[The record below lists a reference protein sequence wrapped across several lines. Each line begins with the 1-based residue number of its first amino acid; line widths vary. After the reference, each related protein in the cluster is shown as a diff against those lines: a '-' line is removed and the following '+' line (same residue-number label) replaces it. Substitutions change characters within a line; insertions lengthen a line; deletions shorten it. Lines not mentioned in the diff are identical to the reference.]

1 MKMLFC
7 TVASFLAIVP
17 LPGQIVPMPPV
28 QNLQP
33 VYAQLK
39 AYLNLTDTQ
48 VQNLLSIQ
56 ASRNNAQQAIYK
68 QIADKQTQLNT
79 LLSQGTAD
87 ALTVGQLEIDINN
100 LRKQLPLP
108 NSSYRAQALA
118 VLTPDQVAKLP
129 SLVNALQLQTTAWQA
144 NALDLIDAPALNG
157 PSPLPAMMPPEGVG
171 LTSAAQ

>member
-1 MKMLFC
+1 MKVLFL
-7 TVASFLAIVP
+7 TVASFLAVVP
-17 LPGQIVPMPPV
+17 LPGQIVPMPPE

-48 VQNLLSIQ
+48 LQNLLSIQ

-79 LLSQGTAD
+79 LLSQGTTD

-100 LRKQLPLP
+100 LRKQLP
-108 NSSYRAQALA
+108 NSSYRSQALA

-144 NALDLIDAPALNG
+144 NALYLIDAPALNG
-157 PSPLPAMMPPEGVG
+157 PPPLPAMMPPVGVG

>member
-1 MKMLFC
+1 MKVLFL
-7 TVASFLAIVP
+7 TVASFLAVVP
-17 LPGQIVPMPPV
+17 LPGQIVPMPPE

-39 AYLNLTDTQ
+39 AYLKLTDTQ

-79 LLSQGTAD
+79 LLSQGAAD

-108 NSSYRAQALA
+108 NSSYRTQALA
-118 VLTPDQVAKLP
+118 VLTPDQMAKLP
-129 SLVNALQLQTTAWQA
+129 GLFNALQLQTTAWQA
-144 NALDLIDAPALNG
+144 NTLDLIDAPVLNG
-157 PSPLPAMMPPEGVG
+157 PPPSPAMMPPVGVG

>member
-1 MKMLFC
+1 MKMLFS

-17 LPGQIVPMPPV
+17 LLGQIVPMPPV
-28 QNLQP
+28 QNLQT
-33 VYAQLK
+33 VYAQLT

-79 LLSQGTAD
+79 LLSQGTTD

-118 VLTPDQVAKLP
+118 VLTPDQVAKLA

-157 PSPLPAMMPPEGVG
+157 PPPLPAMMPPVGVG
-171 LTSAAQ
+171 

>member
-1 MKMLFC
+1 MKVLFL

-33 VYAQLK
+33 AYAQLK

-48 VQNLLSIQ
+48 LQNLLSIQ
-56 ASRNNAQQAIYK
+56 ASRNNAQQAIYR

-108 NSSYRAQALA
+108 NSSYRTQALA
-118 VLTPDQVAKLP
+118 VLAPDQVAKLP
-129 SLVNALQLQTTAWQA
+129 GLVNSLQLQTTAWQA
-144 NALDLIDAPALNG
+144 NTLDLIDAPALNG
-157 PSPLPAMMPPEGVG
+157 PLPLPATTPVAVG

>member
-1 MKMLFC
+1 MKMLSFA
-7 TVASFLAIVP
+7 VASFLAIVP
-17 LPGQIVPMPPV
+17 LPGQIV
-28 QNLQP
+28 QTLQP

-79 LLSQGTAD
+79 LLSQGTTD

-100 LRKQLPLP
+100 LRKELPLP
-108 NSSYRAQALA
+108 NSPYRTQALA

-129 SLVNALQLQTTAWQA
+129 SLVTALQLQTTAWQA
-144 NALDLIDAPALNG
+144 NALDLIDAPA
-157 PSPLPAMMPPEGVG
+157 PSPLPAMMPPVGVG

>member
-1 MKMLFC
+1 MKMLFF

-17 LPGQIVPMPPV
+17 LPAQIVPMPPV
-28 QNLQP
+28 QNLQT
-33 VYAQLK
+33 VYAQLT

-108 NSSYRAQALA
+108 NSSYRTQALA

-129 SLVNALQLQTTAWQA
+129 PLVNALQLQATAWQA
-144 NALDLIDAPALNG
+144 STLDLIDAPALNG
-157 PSPLPAMMPPEGVG
+157 LPPLPAMMPPVGVG
-171 LTSAAQ
+171 LTCAAQ